1 MSEQIAQRVARD
13 VETPDLVELL
23 TRLPGSDLHS
33 LLLAVL
39 KRRITGMEPAQFKRP
54 NAVSEASDVDG
65 RLLHEIERSAYF
77 SASQFEAIELSPLD
91 PLGALGVLTGL
102 DQANVV
108 STVRAFE
115 CTSDPTLGMAI
126 ECARR
131 RQRPIDRRCDIRLCS
146 NQRVTRFP
154 LPRKPG
160 MTAHF
165 KLFSL
170 LSGGR
175 DQGSFSFEIRALR
188 EHIGVYLS
196 FLASLKTI
204 GFVFEDLTV
213 EISDTRAV
221 AALCSRF
228 GVDREEIRGS
238 VKARDPGSSDRML
251 ARYGH
256 TWPGRIARP
265 SEDLAGLDLPKH
277 LLIQLQGMEQEVCAQ
292 LAAEHPTA
300 RFGFNMHRLNG
311 LAYYNGPC
319 FQIAGASSSGESYPI
334 ADGGFVDWTRRMLLD
349 EKERLMTSAIGI
361 ELLCRIFRS

>member
-1 MSEQIAQRVARD
+1 M
-13 VETPDLVELL
+13 
-23 TRLPGSDLHS
+23 
-33 LLLAVL
+33 
-39 KRRITGMEPAQFKRP
+39 
-54 NAVSEASDVDG
+54 
-65 RLLHEIERSAYF
+65 
-77 SASQFEAIELSPLD
+77 
-91 PLGALGVLTGL
+91 LTGL

-196 FLASLKTI
+196 FLAGLKTI

-292 LAAEHPTA
+292 LAGGAPDRA
-300 RFGFNMHRLNG
+300 FRFQYAPLERTRLLQRALFSDCWSQLFRG
-311 LAYYNGPC
+311 ILSDCRRWFRRLDQAH
-319 FQIAGASSSGESYPI
+319 AS
-334 ADGGFVDWTRRMLLD
+334 
-349 EKERLMTSAIGI
+349 
-361 ELLCRIFRS
+361 